1 MTQMLLKK
9 PEQEEIDEIIG
20 FFIKR
25 SKERLKNLLLEAI
38 EGSRFN
44 RIFNWRI
51 ENIKLVLNMKRE
63 FKIMIREEE
72 TWMKK
77 AI

>member
-38 EGSRFN
+38 ERSRFN
-44 RIFNWRI
+44 RIFN
-51 ENIKLVLNMKRE
+51 
-63 FKIMIREEE
+63 
-72 TWMKK
+72 
-77 AI
+77 